1 MIISLAS
8 YSSARDFFGDNK
20 IIMQAG
26 WMLEEDL
33 IIVLGSPSQ
42 SKRPYYKAGM

>member
-1 MIISLAS
+1 
-8 YSSARDFFGDNK
+8 
-20 IIMQAG
+20 MQAG

-42 SKRPYYKAGM
+42 SKLSQQWMAVKALARGSARY